1 MQHGWTV
8 DKGVVHFNKANTA
21 GDAAAEQHMSLIN
34 HALVYAKEL
43 ERIV

>member
-1 MQHGWTV
+1 V
-8 DKGVVHFNKANTA
+8 RDNTIWFQQA
-21 GDAAAEQHMSLIN
+21 DSSAVQAPPSMELIH